1 MKFRSYVEPPEPMR
15 GLEVPPEVVAA
26 LGSDILEAR
35 PDHHA
40 MWRTTRPSRASQA
53 WLPGRWPRPPR
64 TTRGMPRT
72 IVAGLFLPPDG
83 LRPAR
88 EHQRLVRGILVVAV
102 LLVPI
107 ACAGS
112 SPGGTSGSS
121 SAPSTPRPSVTTA
134 PSAVGTQAYREVQ
147 FTTPDGATR
156 SGRRF
161 GDGRVAIVL
170 SHMGRPGDRQ
180 DDWASFAGELARR
193 GYRVLTYQRRD
204 AFEEVW
210 QDVLGAAGYLR
221 DHGADKVIAA
231 GASIGAMASLYAA
244 ERPTSNLD
252 GVIWL
257 AGILQGSGYDFQ
269 KADVAEIACPM
280 LFISGDQDRY
290 GAAEAARRLHG
301 WTTAPSQLLIL
312 PTDRHGTDVFD
323 EGGPAARKLLLA
335 MTRFVQRAASRSRT
349 C

>member
-1 MKFRSYVEPPEPMR
+1 MIGSSPEPPKP
-15 GLEVPPEVVAA
+15 GPEHKRLA
-26 LGSDILEAR
+26 LA
-35 PDHHA
+35 
-40 MWRTTRPSRASQA
+40 T
-53 WLPGRWPRPPR
+53 
-64 TTRGMPRT
+64 
-72 IVAGLFLPPDG
+72 
-83 LRPAR
+83 
-88 EHQRLVRGILVVAV
+88 LVVAV
-102 LLVPI
+102 LFI
-107 ACAGS
+107 TAACAGS
-112 SPGGTSGSS
+112 SPGGSSPGQLPGSS
-121 SAPSTPRPSVTTA
+121 SAPSTSRSSVTTT
-134 PSAVGTQAYREVQ
+134 PSAVGSQAYRQVR

-204 AFEEVW
+204 DFGEVW

-231 GASIGAMASLYAA
+231 GASIGAMASLHAA
-244 ERPTSNLD
+244 ERPNSNLD

-257 AGILQGSGYDFQ
+257 AGVLQGSGYDFRR
-269 KADVAEIACPM
+269 ADVAAIGCPM
-280 LFISGDQDRY
+280 LFVSGDQDGY

-301 WTTAPSQLLIL
+301 WATAPSQLLL
-312 PTDRHGTDVFD
+312 LRSDRHGTDIFE
-323 EGGPAARKLLLA
+323 EGGPAARKLTLA
-335 MTRFVQRAASRSRT
+335 MTRFVQRAASGSST